1 MPQNARQVKIELKYN
16 SHDVSKDFSKYLQ
29 SITYDDY
36 EEEQSDELVVRL
48 RDNEKLFQNDW
59 YPQKGAKL
67 SCKVFFKGTKEV
79 LNCGTF
85 TIDEISSD
93 FSNSGDVLEIKALAA
108 TINSPVRTTN
118 TRFFEKITLNKIAQ
132 YFGNIYGFKVAGE
145 QGNVYINRVNQTQ
158 ESDLAFLKRI
168 SKLYGYIFKITDGLL
183 TFTSTGSLTDTDVL
197 FTVGKEDFSS
207 VSLSD
212 SGAKIY
218 KACSVKYFNAKTKK
232 LCTYT
237 AKRDK
242 GTDTLKLNLKCASK
256 EEAKLK
262 AEANLKAGSKAV
274 KGSITL
280 EKTNTKFFAG
290 VNFQLKDIGILSG
303 KYHIKHSTHD
313 ISSDAWTITGDIEK
327 C

>member
-1 MPQNARQVKIELKYN
+1 MQTARQIKIELKYN
-16 SHDVSKDFSKYLQ
+16 NHDVSKDFSKYLQ

-48 RDNEKLFQNDW
+48 RDNEKLFQGEW

-67 SCKVFFKGTKEV
+67 SCRVYYKGTTDC

-85 TIDEISSD
+85 TIDEISSN
-93 FSNSGDVLEIKALAA
+93 FSESGDVMEIKALAA
-108 TINSPVRTTN
+108 TINSPVRTSN
-118 TRFFEKITLNKIAQ
+118 TRYFEKITLAKIAQ
-132 YFGNIYGFKVAGE
+132 YFGNIYGFKVAGN
-145 QGNVYINRVNQTQ
+145 QGNVYISRVNQAN

-183 TFTSTGSLTDTDVL
+183 TFTSIGSLTDTDVL

-207 VSLSD
+207 VNISD
-212 SGAKIY
+212 YGAKMY

-237 AKRDK
+237 ASRDK

-262 AEANLKAGSKAV
+262 AQANLKSGSKAV
-274 KGSITL
+274 KGTITL

-290 VNFQLKDIGILSG
+290 VNFQLKDIGVLSG

-313 ISSDAWTITGDIEK
+313 ISVDAWSISGDIEK